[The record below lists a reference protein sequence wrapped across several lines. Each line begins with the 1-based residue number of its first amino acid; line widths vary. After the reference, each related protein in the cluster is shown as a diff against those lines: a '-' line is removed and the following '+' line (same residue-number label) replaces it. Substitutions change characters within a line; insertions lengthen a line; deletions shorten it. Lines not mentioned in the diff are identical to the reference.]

1 MVLHCRGRRAAETAC
16 QAEIIVT
23 MHVTILGARFMDLVR
38 ALQAF
43 VRVVDAGSFIRAAE
57 QLDTSNAAVTR
68 QVAALEKHLGARLL
82 NRTTRKIS
90 LTSSGQAF
98 VEKARQILHD
108 IAEAESIAGEHRATV
123 AGVLR
128 LSAPLS
134 FGIAHL
140 SRLLPGFR
148 SRYPKLRLDID
159 LSDRVVDLVAE
170 GVDVALRI
178 AREPSPHLVARR
190 IAPVRLVLCA
200 SPLYLKRRGLPK
212 HPAELAQ
219 HETFSYSYLAAGD
232 SWQFFREGGES
243 VTVLTQPSVHAT
255 NGELLREL
263 ALTGGGIIL
272 QPTFIVGGDLMRGS
286 LVPLLEEWKTLEL
299 SLYAVYLSQR
309 QLSAKVRV
317 LIDYLVESIGEEP
330 YWETWKSE
338 RSAAIT
344 KKLKSEMGSRKTQKQ
359 NVTKT

>member
-1 MVLHCRGRRAAETAC
+1 
-16 QAEIIVT
+16 
-23 MHVTILGARFMDLVR
+23 MDFVR

-43 VRVVDAGSFIRAAE
+43 VRVVDAGSFIRAAG

-68 QVAALEKHLGARLL
+68 QVAALERHLNVRLL
-82 NRTTRKIS
+82 NRTTRKLS

-98 VEKARQILHD
+98 VEKARQILD
-108 IAEAESIAGEHRATV
+108 EIVEAEAIAGERRAAV

-148 SRYPKLRLDID
+148 SRHPKLRLDID

-170 GVDVALRI
+170 GIDVALRI
-178 AREPSPHLVARR
+178 AREPSPNLVARR
-190 IAPVRLVLCA
+190 LAPVRLVLCA
-200 SPLYLKRRGLPK
+200 SPLYLEKRGIPR
-212 HPAELAQ
+212 HPGELAE
-219 HETFSYSYLAAGD
+219 HETFSYSYLYMGD
-232 SWQFFREGGES
+232 SWRFVREGGEPVS
-243 VTVLTQPSVHAT
+243 VRIQPSVYAT
-255 NGELLREL
+255 NGDLLREL
-263 ALTGGGIIL
+263 ALAGGGIIL

-286 LVPLLEEWKTLEL
+286 LVPVLPEWKAVPL

-317 LIDYLVESIGEEP
+317 FIDYLVESIGEEP
-330 YWETWKSE
+330 YWENWRSE
-338 RSAAIT
+338 RDAGTAAT
-344 KKLKSEMGSRKTQKQ
+344 LKRKPVRGKA
-359 NVTKT
+359 